1 MDADRD
7 INDRRYVDADVL
19 YFMFT
24 KYSHDSRFNRILKHT
39 IMTTREYDKARANS
53 EIKKI
58 KHQALRMTALCKR
71 IVGIMIEKGEEDGMR
86 PESMSTK
93 LANVVQQYN
102 DTVRRMVRTDVS
114 WVMMAWLGL
123 DIVGAA
129 REAGM
134 NVVLDRD
141 TNIIEYQELQD
152 INKN

>member
-1 MDADRD
+1 
-7 INDRRYVDADVL
+7 
-19 YFMFT
+19 
-24 KYSHDSRFNRILKHT
+24 
-39 IMTTREYDKARANS
+39 
-53 EIKKI
+53 
-58 KHQALRMTALCKR
+58 
-71 IVGIMIEKGEEDGMR
+71 MR
-86 PESMSTK
+86 PETMSTK

-102 DTVRRMVRTDVS
+102 DTVRRMVKTDLG

>member
-1 MDADRD
+1 M
-7 INDRRYVDADVL
+7 
-19 YFMFT
+19 
-24 KYSHDSRFNRILKHT
+24 K
-39 IMTTREYDKARANS
+39 
-53 EIKKI
+53 
-58 KHQALRMTALCKR
+58 
-71 IVGIMIEKGEEDGMR
+71 
-86 PESMSTK
+86 PESMCTK

>member
-1 MDADRD
+1 MPTDR
-7 INDRRYVDADVL
+7 
-19 YFMFT
+19 M
-24 KYSHDSRFNRILKHT
+24 
-39 IMTTREYDKARANS
+39 
-53 EIKKI
+53 
-58 KHQALRMTALCKR
+58 C
-71 IVGIMIEKGEEDGMR
+71 
-86 PESMSTK
+86 TK

-141 TNIIEYQELQD
+141 TNIIEYQELHN
-152 INKN
+152 IVKK